1 MARST
6 DASIAF
12 SVTDNLSESVVK
24 MKNAITSTKQDAEQ
38 LQKTLD
44 LLTNTKMQLKNV
56 DLKNTQAE
64 LARTKKAF
72 EELGESATEA
82 EREAAGRILNRQI
95 GIMRMSVGSWNGQQT
110 GPADDEGPC
119 WTPPGAISKADN
131 RAETSGS
138 AGVLS
143 ALGRAGLL
151 DMAGD
156 TAGAW
161 ANFLVGSTLG
171 SEAGSLFSGRHERGG
186 PAGRRWA
193 RWAGPMGTG
202 HWSRP
207 GGALGAGLRWGTGH
221 GGPGR
226 CLYRLLHRPV

>member
-72 EELGESATEA
+72 EELGWKAVKTLDDMV
-82 EREAAGRILNRQI
+82 RD
-95 GIMRMSVGSWNGQQT
+95 SWMWQLK
-110 GPADDEGPC
+110 
-119 WTPPGAISKADN
+119 GAKN
-131 RAETSGS
+131 
-138 AGVLS
+138 
-143 ALGRAGLL
+143 
-151 DMAGD
+151 
-156 TAGAW
+156 
-161 ANFLVGSTLG
+161 
-171 SEAGSLFSGRHERGG
+171 
-186 PAGRRWA
+186 
-193 RWAGPMGTG
+193 
-202 HWSRP
+202 
-207 GGALGAGLRWGTGH
+207 
-221 GGPGR
+221 
-226 CLYRLLHRPV
+226 

>member
-82 EREAAGRILNRQI
+82 EREAARADFEQANRNYENV
-95 GIMRMSVGSWNGQQT
+95 RGQLEMVSKRARQT
-110 GPADDEGPC
+110 TKDLLDA
-119 WTPPGAISKADN
+119 TGAISKADN

-151 DMAGD
+151 EMAGD

-161 ANFLVGSTLG
+161 ANFLVGSTLV
-171 SEAGSLFSGRHERGG
+171 E
-186 PAGRRWA
+186 
-193 RWAGPMGTG
+193 GTLNG
-202 HWSRP
+202 EPHFWNQLTAD
-207 GGALGAGLRWGTGH
+207 GGAHYVDLTRDASGTTYSAADLAELGYVWEGM
-221 GGPGR
+221 
-226 CLYRLLHRPV
+226 PVSAENPQ

>member
-82 EREAAGRILNRQI
+82 EREAARADFEQANRNYENV
-95 GIMRMSVGSWNGQQT
+95 RGQLEMVSKRARQT
-110 GPADDEGPC
+110 TKDLLDA
-119 WTPPGAISKADN
+119 TGAISKADN

-151 DMAGD
+151 EMAGD

-161 ANFLVGSTLG
+161 ANFLVGPPWAVRRAPCS
-171 SEAGSLFSGRHERGG
+171 
-186 PAGRRWA
+186 PA
-193 RWAGPMGTG
+193 P
-202 HWSRP
+202 
-207 GGALGAGLRWGTGH
+207 
-221 GGPGR
+221 
-226 CLYRLLHRPV
+226 

>member
-82 EREAAGRILNRQI
+82 EREAARADFEQANRNYENV
-95 GIMRMSVGSWNGQQT
+95 RGQLEMVSKRARQT
-110 GPADDEGPC
+110 TKDLLDA
-119 WTPPGAISKADN
+119 TGAISKADN

-151 DMAGD
+151 EMAGD

-171 SEAGSLFSGRHERGG
+171 SEAGTLFSA
-186 PAGRRWA
+186 P
-193 RWAGPMGTG
+193 
-202 HWSRP
+202 
-207 GGALGAGLRWGTGH
+207 
-221 GGPGR
+221 
-226 CLYRLLHRPV
+226 